1 MNIWAFEQAVL
12 EREQVRIVIRAPGRT
27 DVGEYEYARAA
38 AISTSVTDW
47 LAQRITPLIGD
58 NEVVVIKG
66 DGTVAHGRTRMDTLR
81 NSYPE

>member
-12 EREQVRIVIRAPGRT
+12 EREQVRVVIRASGRT
-27 DVGEYEYARAA
+27 EVKDYGYERAA
-38 AISTSVTDW
+38 AGSTSITDW
-47 LAQRITPLIGD
+47 LAQRIVPLVGA

-66 DGTVAHGRTRMDTLR
+66 DGTVAHGRTRMEKLR